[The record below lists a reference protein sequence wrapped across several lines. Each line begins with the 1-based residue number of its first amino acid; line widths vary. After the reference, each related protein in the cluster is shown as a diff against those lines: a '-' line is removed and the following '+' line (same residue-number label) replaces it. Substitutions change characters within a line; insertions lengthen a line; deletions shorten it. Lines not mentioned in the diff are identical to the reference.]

1 MIQQYYIAGL
11 GCTSE
16 IKKRLKD
23 GNKYL
28 LEQRK
33 KLIGGNNKITNLIA
47 ETERDINNLKNG
59 IIRDGCVKK
68 VCVNGS
74 WKNIISAY
82 MNRGFVTTEGNDNQ
96 LEFVKNEIIEDI
108 NNSEIPFVLI
118 TGISF
123 GGMVAN
129 KLYEMLEDTLGE
141 SHLEKVRV
149 ITINSIQISRN
160 PKIVNYMHIGD
171 IALKTSSLSTP
182 YARHLDK
189 VIMKGEVVLIRYSS
203 KLFRENVIWYCY
215 PSTESKTRGK
225 CKHISHVSFFNP
237 YSHGSTDLETI
248 IKILL
253 VVNEVT
259 DVFDSNLIT
268 LGELLNTRDF
278 EDTHETLKDYKIKN
292 IDSIR
297 RERTKGGKRVKIKKT
312 LKSYLN
318 I

>member
-23 GNKYL
+23 GNEYL
-28 LEQRK
+28 LELRK
-33 KLIGGNNKITNLIA
+33 KPDNKTKLIA
-47 ETERDINNLKNG
+47 ETERDIINLKNG
-59 IIRDGCVKK
+59 IIRHGCVKN

-74 WKNIISAY
+74 WQNIISAY
-82 MNRGFVTTEGNDNQ
+82 MNRGFVTTEGNDKQ
-96 LEFVKNEIIEDI
+96 LEFVKDEIIEDI
-108 NNSEIPFVLI
+108 NNGIRFVLI

-129 KLYEMLEDTLGE
+129 KLYKMLEDTLHV
-141 SHLEKVRV
+141 SQLNKVRV
-149 ITINSIQISRN
+149 ITINSIQISQN

-171 IALKTSSLSTP
+171 IALKTNRLNTP
-182 YARHLDK
+182 PPRYLDT
-189 VIMKGEVVLIRYSS
+189 VLMKGTHVLIRYSS
-203 KLFRENVIWYCY
+203 KLFRGNIIWYCY
-215 PSTESKTRGK
+215 PSSESKTRGK

-237 YSHGSTDLETI
+237 YSHRNDDLKTI
-248 IKILL
+248 IKILKDM
-253 VVNEVT
+253 NEEI
-259 DVFDSNLIT
+259 DKNCFDSNLIT
-268 LGELLNTRDF
+268 LVRGLSDF
-278 EDTHETLKDYKIKN
+278 KDDHETLKDYKIKN

-297 RERTKGGKRVKIKKT
+297 RERTKGGKRVKRKKT